1 MNESELSNWFVT
13 NKLDPNSG
21 KVVVRQISWFCG
33 LVYHEVSIAKD
44 LNYTLFQVK
53 PTRAG
58 SSIGVTVAYG
68 VIDSLKKAK
77 GIMLEVLQFL
87 PTLNSDA

>member
-1 MNESELSNWFVT
+1 MSKQGFITVPSFLLQGSEVNESELSNWFVT

-21 KVVVRQISWFCG
+21 KVV
-33 LVYHEVSIAKD
+33 
-44 LNYTLFQVK
+44 VK

-77 GIMLEVLQFL
+77 GIIL
-87 PTLNSDA
+87 